1 MKVIPVSPYATEIN
15 GLLDQARHE
24 EVLLQSADG
33 SEFLLVAVDDFAQE
47 ILRTRQ
53 NERLM
58 ALLDERAK
66 QTQTVPLDEVKRQL
80 GLQE

>member
-1 MKVIPVSPYATEIN
+1 MKVIPVSPHATEIN
-15 GLLDQARHE
+15 ELLDQARHE

-33 SEFLLVAVDDFAQE
+33 SEFLLVAIDDFAQE
-47 ILRTRQ
+47 VLRTRQ

>member
-1 MKVIPVSPYATEIN
+1 MKVIPVSPHATEIN
-15 GLLDQARHE
+15 GWLDQARHE

-58 ALLDERAK
+58 ALLDERAQ

-80 GLQE
+80 GLQK

>member
-1 MKVIPVSPYATEIN
+1 
-15 GLLDQARHE
+15 
-24 EVLLQSADG
+24 VLLQSADG

-47 ILRTRQ
+47 VLRTRQ

-58 ALLDERAK
+58 AFLDERAK